1 MHLIHFMYFSILL
14 IFSMS
19 ISCKS
24 DHATSR
30 FTHNEL
36 DVVNVVEELLI
47 FQHLIGMIMQP
58 RKIIWKTMELTK
70 ST

>member
-1 MHLIHFMYFSILL
+1 
-14 IFSMS
+14 MS

-36 DVVNVVEELLI
+36 DVVNVVEEFIDLPT
-47 FQHLIGMIMQP
+47 FN
-58 RKIIWKTMELTK
+58 WDDYVTTK
-70 ST
+70 NYLENNATNQNSRRCTTSF